1 MVVWYCSKRYGYEMK
16 VWVYCGWTNL
26 LSYWHSINRNHI
38 KMIYRINL
46 RTGEHVLHWNLATEI
61 RADFIFSKI
70 DSFSVRD
77 NLV

>member
-1 MVVWYCSKRYGYEMK
+1 
-16 VWVYCGWTNL
+16 